1 MTVLV
6 VIELIKNMFVKAKR
20 FIGRFF
26 RKSRSVNNKPLNP
39 VSLIVI
45 IIVDL
50 FILFNVFAG
59 LDNISRWHISPSEAY
74 PCISEWQNYR
84 DPKQGNDKDY
94 NLIAS
99 ALNSESRQPN
109 IDSPLETLRERAN
122 LSNDKDRLGKVSPI
136 CLNYAELKDKVNI
149 PAYRSI
155 EKSIDQK
162 KDKIVGL
169 EQSSASIRSQ
179 YDSTLLEKIA
189 GQNSGQSINN
199 VSAEKAKQTLAQNKV
214 NIATLKTEITVLKQ
228 GLLGKPESI
237 NLINA
242 IKDGGKYLTLTQKR
256 QSAAFWYPSIQLVF
270 QALFLLPLLAI
281 ALLIHRIAIRKNAG
295 LVALITWHLLVIF
308 FIPLLLKI
316 FEFLQVGVLLQFL
329 INIIGKL
336 FGGLLFLVSYLY
348 IFIIPLV
355 GFGLIKL
362 FQRFTPTSKIQ
373 DVMSM
378 RFQNQLCL
386 HCAKRIRPQDAHCPH
401 CGYDQYVECQSC
413 HQPTYKHL
421 AHCKQCGSLQVPI
434 SLSDDLPTGNTI

>member
-1 MTVLV
+1 V
-6 VIELIKNMFVKAKR
+6 VIALIKNMFVKAKR
-20 FIGRFF
+20 FISRFF
-26 RKSRSVNNKPLNP
+26 KKSRSVNNKPLNP

-74 PCISEWQNYR
+74 PCISEWESYR

-94 NLIAS
+94 NLIAA
-99 ALNSESRQPN
+99 ALNNEFRQTA
-109 IDSPLETLRERAN
+109 LERAN
-122 LSNDKDRLGKVSPI
+122 LYNDKDRLGKVSPI

-214 NIATLKTEITVLKQ
+214 SISTLNTEITALKA
-228 GLLGKPESI
+228 GLLEKPESI
-237 NLINA
+237 NLIKA
-242 IKDGGKYLTLTQKR
+242 IQDDGKYQTLTQEH

-281 ALLIHRIAIRKNAG
+281 ALIIHRIAIRKNAG

-316 FEFLQVGVLLQFL
+316 FEFLQVGVLFQFL
-329 INIIGKL
+329 IDIIGKL

-355 GFGLIKL
+355 GFTLIKI
-362 FQRFTPTSKIQ
+362 FQRFTPTSKVQ

-386 HCAKRIRPQDAHCPH
+386 NCAKRVRLEDAYCPH
-401 CGYDQYVECQSC
+401 CGYDRDVECQSC
-413 HQPTYKHL
+413 HELTYKHL
-421 AHCKQCGSLQVPI
+421 AHCKQCGSMQEPI
-434 SLSDDLPTGNTI
+434 SLSSKLPTDNTI

>member
-1 MTVLV
+1 
-6 VIELIKNMFVKAKR
+6 MFVKAKR
-20 FIGRFF
+20 YIGNFF
-26 RKSRSVNNKPLNP
+26 KKSRSVNNKLLNP
-39 VSLIVI
+39 VSLIII

-59 LDNISRWHISPSEAY
+59 LDDISRWHISPSEAY
-74 PCISEWQNYR
+74 PCISEWKNYR
-84 DPKQGNDKDY
+84 DPQQMNDRDYKIIESSLNRQSRETSIDLNNLGN
-94 NLIAS
+94 
-99 ALNSESRQPN
+99 E
-109 IDSPLETLRERAN
+109 
-122 LSNDKDRLGKVSPI
+122 KDRLGKVSDI
-136 CLNYAELKDKVNI
+136 CLNYGELKDRINI
-149 PAYRSI
+149 PANRTISQTI
-155 EKSIDQK
+155 TQKQK
-162 KDKIVGL
+162 KIANL
-169 EQSSASIRSQ
+169 EQSNTSIRSQ

-199 VSAEKAKQTLAQNKV
+199 VSAEKAKQTIAQNKTS
-214 NIATLKTEITVLKQ
+214 IASLKAEVAVLKES
-228 GLLGKPESI
+228 LIKKPESI

-242 IKDGGKYLTLTQKR
+242 INDDSKYQLLTQEY
-256 QSAAFWYPSIQLVF
+256 QSASFWYPSIQLVF

-281 ALLIHRIAIRKNAG
+281 ALIVHRFAVQKEAG

-316 FEFLQVGVLLQFL
+316 FEFLQVGVLFQFL
-329 INIIGKL
+329 LDIIVKL
-336 FGGLLFLVSYLY
+336 LGGLLFLVSYLY

-386 HCAKRIRPQDAHCPH
+386 NCAKRIRPQDAHCPH
-401 CGYDQYVECQSC
+401 CGYDQYIECQSC

-421 AHCKQCGSLQVPI
+421 AHCKHCGSLQAPI
-434 SLSDDLPTGNTI
+434 SLSDNLPTGNNQ

>member
-1 MTVLV
+1 
-6 VIELIKNMFVKAKR
+6 MFVKAKR
-20 FIGRFF
+20 FIGNFF
-26 RKSRSVNNKPLNP
+26 KKSRSVNNKPLNP

-50 FILFNVFAG
+50 FILFNVFTG

-84 DPKQGNDKDY
+84 DPKQTNDKDY
-94 NLIAS
+94 KLISS
-99 ALNSESRQPN
+99 ALNNEYRQTN
-109 IDSPLETLRERAN
+109 IGRVSLNE
-122 LSNDKDRLGKVSPI
+122 KDRLGKVSPI

-155 EKSIDQK
+155 EQSIDK
-162 KDKIVGL
+162 KQEQVSSL
-169 EQSSASIRSQ
+169 EQANASIRSQ

-214 NIATLKTEITVLKQ
+214 NIATLKTEITVLKE
-228 GLLGKPESI
+228 GLLAKPESI
-237 NLINA
+237 NLIKA
-242 IKDGGKYLTLTQKR
+242 IQDDGKYQTLTQEH

-281 ALLIHRIAIRKNAG
+281 ASIVHRIAIRKNAG

-329 INIIGKL
+329 IDIVTTL

-348 IFIIPLV
+348 IFLIPLI
-355 GFGLIKL
+355 GFGIIKIS
-362 FQRFTPTSKIQ
+362 QRLAPSNRIQ
-373 DVMSM
+373 ETMSL
-378 RFQNQLCL
+378 RFQNQLCIN
-386 HCAKRIRPQDAHCPH
+386 CAKRIRPQDAHCPH
-401 CGYDQYVECQSC
+401 CGYDQYVECSSC

-421 AHCKQCGSLQVPI
+421 AHCKQCGSLQAPI
-434 SLSDDLPTGNTI
+434 SLSDDLPTGNN

>member
-1 MTVLV
+1 V
-6 VIELIKNMFVKAKR
+6 VIALIKNMFVKAKR
-20 FIGRFF
+20 FISRFF
-26 RKSRSVNNKPLNP
+26 KKSRSVNNKPLNP

-74 PCISEWQNYR
+74 PCISEWESYR

-94 NLIAS
+94 NLIAA
-99 ALNSESRQPN
+99 ALNNEFRQTA
-109 IDSPLETLRERAN
+109 LERAN
-122 LSNDKDRLGKVSPI
+122 LYNDKDRLGKVSPI

-155 EKSIDQK
+155 EQSINQK

-214 NIATLKTEITVLKQ
+214 NIATLKTEITALKA
-228 GLLGKPESI
+228 GLLEKPESI
-237 NLINA
+237 NLIKA
-242 IKDGGKYLTLTQKR
+242 IQDDGKYQTLTQEH

-386 HCAKRIRPQDAHCPH
+386 NCAKRVRSQDAYCPH
-401 CGYDQYVECQSC
+401 CGYDHYVECQSC
-413 HQPTYKHL
+413 HELTYKHL
-421 AHCKQCGSLQVPI
+421 AHCKHCGSMQDPI
-434 SLSDDLPTGNTI
+434 SLSSNLPTDNTI

>member
-1 MTVLV
+1 
-6 VIELIKNMFVKAKR
+6 MFVKAKR
-20 FIGRFF
+20 FIRKFF
-26 RKSRSVNNKPLNP
+26 KKSRSVDNKLLNP

-45 IIVDL
+45 IIVDI
-50 FILFNVFAG
+50 FILSNVFIG

-74 PCISEWQNYR
+74 PCVSEWRNYR
-84 DPKQGNDKDY
+84 DDKQVENKDY

-99 ALNSESRQPN
+99 ALTPKSEQTAGNRNSLN
-109 IDSPLETLRERAN
+109 N
-122 LSNDKDRLGKVSPI
+122 YKDRLGDVSTI
-136 CLNYAELKDKVNI
+136 CLNYAELQDKVNI

-155 EKSIDQK
+155 EQSIDKK
-162 KDKIVGL
+162 KDKISSL
-169 EQSSASIRSQ
+169 EQANTSIRSQ

-189 GQNSGQSINN
+189 GQKSNQSING

-214 NIATLKTEITVLKQ
+214 SIATLKTEMTVLKE
-228 GLLGKPESI
+228 GLLAKPESVALLTAI
-237 NLINA
+237 RDDSKYQLLIQEDRHA
-242 IKDGGKYLTLTQKR
+242 
-256 QSAAFWYPSIQLVF
+256 SFWYPSIQLVF

-281 ALLIHRIAIRKNAG
+281 ALFIHRIAVRRGAG

-329 INIIGKL
+329 VDIIGKL

-355 GFGLIKL
+355 GFALIKI
-362 FQRFTPTSKIQ
+362 FQRFTPTNKAQ

-386 HCAKRIRPQDAHCPH
+386 NCSKRIRPQDEHCPH
-401 CGYDQYVECQSC
+401 CGYNQYIECQSC

-421 AHCKQCGSLQVPI
+421 AHCKHCGSLQAPI
-434 SLSDDLPTGNTI
+434 SLSDDLPIANG

>member
-20 FIGRFF
+20 FIGKFF
-26 RKSRSVNNKPLNP
+26 KKSRSVNNKPLNP

-74 PCISEWQNYR
+74 PCISEWESYR

-94 NLIAS
+94 NLIAA
-99 ALNSESRQPN
+99 ALNNEFRQTA
-109 IDSPLETLRERAN
+109 LERAN

-149 PAYRSI
+149 PEYRSI
-155 EKSIDQK
+155 EQSIDKK

-214 NIATLKTEITVLKQ
+214 NITTLKTEITALKA
-228 GLLGKPESI
+228 GLLEKPESI
-237 NLINA
+237 NLIKA
-242 IKDGGKYLTLTQKR
+242 IQDDGKYQTLTQEH

-281 ALLIHRIAIRKNAG
+281 ASLIHRIAIRKNAG

-329 INIIGKL
+329 IDIIGKL

-386 HCAKRIRPQDAHCPH
+386 NCAKRIRPQDAHCPH
-401 CGYDQYVECQSC
+401 CGYDQYVECSSC

-421 AHCKQCGSLQVPI
+421 AHCKQCGSLQAPI
-434 SLSDDLPTGNTI
+434 SLSDDLPIGNN

>member
-1 MTVLV
+1 
-6 VIELIKNMFVKAKR
+6 MFVKAKR
-20 FIGRFF
+20 YIGNFF
-26 RKSRSVNNKPLNP
+26 KKSRSVNNKPLNP
-39 VSLIVI
+39 VSLIII

-59 LDNISRWHISPSEAY
+59 LDNISHWHLSPSEAY
-74 PCISEWQNYR
+74 PCISEWKNYR
-84 DPKQGNDKDY
+84 DEQANDKDY
-94 NLIAS
+94 NLVAS
-99 ALNSESRQPN
+99 ALNSESRQNN
-109 IDSPLETLRERAN
+109 IDRASLN
-122 LSNDKDRLGKVSPI
+122 NDQDRLGTVSPI
-136 CLNYAELKDKVNI
+136 CLNYGELKDKVNI

-155 EKSIDQK
+155 KQSIDK
-162 KDKIVGL
+162 KKQQISSL
-169 EQSSASIRSQ
+169 EGANANIRSQ

-199 VSAEKAKQTLAQNKV
+199 VSAEKAKQTLAKNKASIT
-214 NIATLKTEITVLKQ
+214 NFKTEINVLKD
-228 GLLGKPESI
+228 GLLEKPESI
-237 NLINA
+237 NLIKA
-242 IKDGGKYLTLTQKR
+242 IKDDSKYQILTQEH
-256 QSAAFWYPSIQLVF
+256 QSASFWYPSIQLVF

-281 ALLIHRIAIRKNAG
+281 ALIVHRVAVRRGAG

-316 FEFLQVGVLLQFL
+316 FEFLQIGVLFQFL
-329 INIIGKL
+329 VDIIGKL

-373 DVMSM
+373 DVMGM

-386 HCAKRIRPQDAHCPH
+386 NCAKRIRPQDAHCPH
-401 CGYDQYVECQSC
+401 CGYDQYLECQTC

-421 AHCKQCGSLQVPI
+421 AHCKACGSLQSPI
-434 SLSDDLPTGNTI
+434 SLSDNLPTGTN

>member
-1 MTVLV
+1 
-6 VIELIKNMFVKAKR
+6 MFVKAKR

-26 RKSRSVNNKPLNP
+26 KKSRSVNNKPLNP

-74 PCISEWQNYR
+74 PCISEWESYR

-94 NLIAS
+94 NLIAA
-99 ALNSESRQPN
+99 ALNNEFRQTA
-109 IDSPLETLRERAN
+109 LERAN

-155 EKSIDQK
+155 EQSIDK
-162 KDKIVGL
+162 KKEKVSSL

-214 NIATLKTEITVLKQ
+214 SIATLKTEITVLKE
-228 GLLGKPESI
+228 GLLEKPESI
-237 NLINA
+237 NLIKA
-242 IKDGGKYLTLTQKR
+242 IKDDGKYQILTQES

-281 ALLIHRIAIRKNAG
+281 ALLVHRIAVRRGAG

-329 INIIGKL
+329 IDIIGKL

-355 GFGLIKL
+355 GFALIKL

-386 HCAKRIRPQDAHCPH
+386 NCAKRIRPQDAHCPH
-401 CGYDQYVECQSC
+401 CGYDQYIECQSC

-421 AHCKQCGSLQVPI
+421 AHCKQCGSLQAPI